1 MYSCIILSTLF
12 SSQGNEV
19 ILNGVIKAE
28 QNDMKLYN
36 YGETW
41 RLEFDVEITSNST
54 EFEEIMHIEAFNEM
68 GSLVNGIP
76 KIELRCHPT
85 WTNIIGRCTSLK
97 IYIFKKIKPL

>member
-12 SSQGNEV
+12 SCPGNEV

-54 EFEEIMHIEAFNEM
+54 EFEEVMHIEAFNEM

-76 KIELRCHPT
+76 KIELRCHPV

-97 IYIFKKIKPL
+97 ICIL